1 MRLFLMIAF
10 MTGGAA
16 FTEKSQASDV
26 ISASEIQHFE
36 QTYESWAA
44 EMIRN
49 INPKLKFTVI
59 AKVEFSQNP
68 DQLETYDDM
77 KAAQHLPGLPEVADP
92 AYSHPMDSPLFAL
105 VAKKN
110 LKVIFHS
117 SMNSNE
123 KRVVDEV
130 IRAKMKFTGADSLS
144 YESLESNP
152 VSDLPDSR
160 KRAMAILSLILG
172 AGILAGTLSGRK
184 AKNAKKLEANTRNS
198 SPPAL
203 PASHRILNAKPAVRR
218 QSLRNERAETIAKA
232 SLHCSLR
239 FSNELLGELDQG
251 QFDEVNQ
258 WILQNRSHT
267 TKNEAEFARILI
279 AANIQQNQNSKL
291 IETLNRVKAGP
302 ALQNEA
308 SL

>member
-1 MRLFLMIAF
+1 M
-10 MTGGAA
+10 
-16 FTEKSQASDV
+16 

-36 QTYESWAA
+36 QTYESWAS

-68 DQLETYDDM
+68 EQLETYDDM
-77 KAAQHLPGLPEVADP
+77 KAAQHLPGLPEIADP
-92 AYSHPMDSPLFAL
+92 GYTHPMDSPLFAL
-105 VAKKN
+105 VSKKS
-110 LKVIFHS
+110 LKIIFHS

-130 IRAKMKFTGADSLS
+130 IRAKMKFNGTDSLA
-144 YESLESNP
+144 YESMESNP
-152 VSDLPDSR
+152 VSDLPNSR

-172 AGILAGTLSGRK
+172 AGILAGALSGRK
-184 AKNAKKLEANTRNS
+184 PKNSKKAHRITLNS
-198 SPPAL
+198 NPPVL
-203 PASHRILNAKPAVRR
+203 PASHRILNAKPAIRR
-218 QSLRNERAETIAKA
+218 QTLRHERAETIAKA

-251 QFDEVNQ
+251 KFDEVNQ
-258 WILQNRSHT
+258 WILQNRTHT
-267 TKNEAEFARILI
+267 NKNEAEFARILI

-291 IETLNRVKAGP
+291 IDTLNRVKAGP
-302 ALQNEA
+302 GLQNEA